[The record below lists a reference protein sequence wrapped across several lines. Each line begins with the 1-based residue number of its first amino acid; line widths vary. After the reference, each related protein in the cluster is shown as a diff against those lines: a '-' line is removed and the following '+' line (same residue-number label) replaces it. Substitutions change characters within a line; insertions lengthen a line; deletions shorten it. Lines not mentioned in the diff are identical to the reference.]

1 MKNYNQ
7 KVPATTSWLD
17 KGDCNNLWKPKTAK
31 ITRNVL
37 SIH

>member
-7 KVPATTSWLD
+7 KVPETTSWLG
-17 KGDCNNLWKPKTAK
+17 KGDNNLWKPKTAK

-37 SIH
+37 SVH